1 MSIYSSSTSWGG
13 QCASNSGTQS
23 PINLSQSTAKPC
35 DLLCDLVVDD
45 VFIPTANVVV
55 SNEGLLIQNTAGL
68 GSCKFN
74 GEGYTCQSVLINHPS
89 HHTIENI
96 QADAEAIVIYTNPT
110 GKYLCVSSLIRVS
123 PAESSSSSFFNAI
136 IPYANPNV
144 PYTQVSLGDS
154 WTTGMLIPPNGSYY
168 VYEGS
173 LVAPPCQPVQWVVFK
188 SFVGMSATDFAIL
201 VKNVQVGSRSIQPS
215 NGRDVFFNDTEHV
228 QGAPAGAGAG
238 RKMIRCKRA
247 SRPSVKISQP
257 DAKAHAKANAKTS
270 YLKNVSSYVSETGI
284 IALLDVILLCVSL
297 YFGIYYGWKTSQGPY
312 GFYLLTKAE
321 QLAGFFRNLAIKK
334 PPSVVM

>member
-13 QCASNSGTQS
+13 QCAANSGTQS

-45 VFIPTANVVV
+45 VFVPSANVVV

-96 QADAEAIVIYTNPT
+96 QADAEAIVIYTNPS

-123 PAESSSSSFFNAI
+123 PVQTSSTSFFNAI
-136 IPYANPNV
+136 IGYANPSV

-154 WTTGMLIPPNGSYY
+154 WTTGMLIPPSGSYY

-188 SFVGMSATDFAIL
+188 SFIGISATDFAIL

-228 QGAPAGAGAG
+228 QGAPVAAGK
-238 RKMIRCKRA
+238 KMMRCKRA
-247 SRPSVKISQP
+247 AAATSVDVKQP
-257 DAKAHAKANAKTS
+257 DAKSHRVKNAAAQSPS
-270 YLKNVSSYVSETGI
+270 YLTNVSSYISETGI
-284 IALLDVILLCVSL
+284 IALLDVILLCVSI
-297 YFGIYYGWKTSQGPY
+297 YFGIYYGWQTSQGPY
-312 GFYLLTKAE
+312 GFYLLIKAE
-321 QLAGFFRNLAIKK
+321 QFALFFRNLAFKA
-334 PPSVVM
+334 PA